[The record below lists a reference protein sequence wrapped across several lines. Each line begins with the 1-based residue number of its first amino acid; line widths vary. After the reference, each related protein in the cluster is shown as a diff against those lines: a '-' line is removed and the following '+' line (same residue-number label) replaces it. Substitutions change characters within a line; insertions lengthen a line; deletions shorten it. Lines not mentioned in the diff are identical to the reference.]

1 MKFSKTD
8 TSEFNFRA
16 YLKGKALQE
25 VSSQFSPNYEKTII
39 SLLLK
44 HRPDRHKSNFKETEC
59 FWCEEKLPSIFDY
72 KIHMRD
78 EHNIEKFYQIK
89 SWEPWCERCGELFN
103 NKQGTGNLYHLQIS
117 LKYNLIRN

>member
-1 MKFSKTD
+1 MKFSKDD

-16 YLKGKALQE
+16 YLKDKALQE
-25 VSSQFSPNYEKTII
+25 VSSQFPPNYEKTII

-103 NKQGTGNLYHLQIS
+103 NKQGTGNLYRILFKGIFK
-117 LKYNLIRN
+117 L